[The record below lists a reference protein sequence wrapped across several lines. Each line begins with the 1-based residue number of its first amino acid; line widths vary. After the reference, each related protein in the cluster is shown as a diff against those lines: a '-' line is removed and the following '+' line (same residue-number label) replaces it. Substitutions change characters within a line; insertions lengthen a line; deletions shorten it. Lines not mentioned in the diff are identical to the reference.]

1 MIEED
6 TEFTPTTIIVVNIK
20 YHPTHY
26 RTKKLPDTEENY
38 PSSVI
43 LDLPDKVLSKQNDVN
58 YYDIVESF
66 VYNTVSGKFGRE
78 VIYCQTYFG

>member
-6 TEFTPTTIIVVNIK
+6 TEFTASTIIAVNIK

-43 LDLPDKVLSKQNDVN
+43 LDLPEKVLAKQDDKNFD
-58 YYDIVESF
+58 DIVESF
-66 VYNTVSGKFGRE
+66 VYNTLSGKFGRE
-78 VIYCQTYFG
+78 VTYCQVYFG